1 MEKLME
7 FLKEARPCFVA
18 TVDGD
23 EPRVRPQG
31 FVMEY
36 DGRLC
41 MCTADEK
48 ETSKQLKKNP
58 NIEIAACQGTKFVRV
73 RGKAEFFADSGAAD
87 KALEMMPALAQMVRP
102 GKFEV
107 FAIADV
113 IAVIADLA
121 TGETERREL

>member
-1 MEKLME
+1 M
-7 FLKEARPCFVA
+7 
-18 TVDGD
+18 
-23 EPRVRPQG
+23 
-31 FVMEY
+31 
-36 DGRLC
+36 
-41 MCTADEK
+41 
-48 ETSKQLKKNP
+48 
-58 NIEIAACQGTKFVRV
+58 RV

-121 TGETERREL
+121 TGETERIEL